1 MLSQTA
7 DKGKGKKS
15 VKEVLLKVCLVK
27 NMFLRQFQFLT
38 ILRCRLYFLKIYNYR
53 ATNKEI
59 LEKLSLSLVCD
70 LSMSIDFLFS
80 LTSSVTI
87 D

>member
-7 DKGKGKKS
+7 DRGKGKKS

-27 NMFLRQFQFLT
+27 NMFLRRFQFLT
-38 ILRCRLYFLKIYNYR
+38 ILGCCLYLKIYNYR

-80 LTSSVTI
+80 LTRSVTI